1 MNSCVKLVAA
11 WSVPLDR
18 YEREQ
23 AKMASHWQFLF
34 LRERWSR
41 RATVVG
47 EDLEQVTSNCLPG
60 SGQVSS
66 GWMEGIEDHAG
77 YRYLR
82 IRIVTSL
89 RATGSLPPKR
99 GTLVIW
105 TSFDSRARGLINPL
119 RSDLSFFLPHFL
131 SNTRVS
137 SSRNEILTFRAEIIL
152 PFQFYSGFSDAPES
166 RRVVVPLWENFDG
179 RGCWNGQVY
188 VLHRAWT
195 AFTRVRV

>member
-1 MNSCVKLVAA
+1 MHRNWTNLRFVFKIKFINHKVQVVSLSIHIINVSPMNSCVKLVAA

-99 GTLVIW
+99 GALVIW

-131 SNTRVS
+131 SNFPTRVS
-137 SSRNEILTFRAEIIL
+137 L
-152 PFQFYSGFSDAPES
+152 PLETKS
-166 RRVVVPLWENFDG
+166 
-179 RGCWNGQVY
+179 
-188 VLHRAWT
+188 
-195 AFTRVRV
+195 